1 VTLTSHDIIRA
12 MLRSYQDVCGPGDRS
27 GGADPSD
34 DRILL
39 MNPLWRMGTFPEL
52 TRCLIEQRSREPQLY
67 WHISHRYLRAERR
80 QVRDHCPVCRQPSKT
95 VHTHRDKHGLT
106 LRYQPTDVMLEV
118 WHPRV
123 EARLVDRGIDWLVEE
138 HRGPPFL
145 PSELYAM
152 IAA

>member
-1 VTLTSHDIIRA
+1 VTLTSADIIRA

-27 GGADPSD
+27 GGGDPSD

-52 TRCLIEQRSREPQLY
+52 TRCLVEQRGREPQLY
-67 WHISHRYLRAERR
+67 WHISHRYLRVVRR
-80 QVRDHCPVCRQPSKT
+80 QVREHCPVCKLPSQA
-95 VHTHRDKHGLT
+95 VHTHYAHGQ
-106 LRYQPTDVMLEV
+106 RQRFKPTDVVLEV

-123 EARLVDRGIDWLVEE
+123 DARLVDQGIDWLVEE